1 MTRKHLFPAG
11 MLCAVLLATLL
22 VPQYVQAQRTNVVIE
37 NGVVRVNGK
46 VVPRAEWPEGLIL
59 NGVKVRMS
67 LTGSGSTGVFSGSD
81 GKKFKVEGGI
91 IRPFTEK
98 EYREYVA
105 RLQERSA
112 GLQERSAEL
121 QERSARLREQSNQ
134 LVLQSME
141 LLNHAGDA
149 VEIIARPSRPRPP
162 VLAERNTRE
171 AALQEAHA
179 AYHTILGTYFESVEQ
194 ENRQLYQ
201 RLLEEWGMENETVQ
215 LAFEIRGMAEGDRR
229 EDRLRRLRE
238 LLEEA
243 FELKQ
248 ENRRREVSQL
258 ESELEALRA
267 RLEERE
273 RQRERLIDARI
284 RDLLEESQ

>member
-1 MTRKHLFPAG
+1 
-11 MLCAVLLATLL
+11 MLCAVLLAMLL
-22 VPQYVQAQRTNVVIE
+22 IPHSAEAQRTNIVID
-37 NGVVRVNGK
+37 NGILRVNGK

-59 NGVKVRMS
+59 DGVKVRIS
-67 LTGSGSTGVFSGSD
+67 LASGGTGVFTGAD
-81 GKKFKVEGGI
+81 GKRFKVEKGI

-98 EYREYVA
+98 EYRQYSA
-105 RLQERSA
+105 RLRERSA

-149 VEIIARPSRPRPP
+149 VEIVSRPSISLRSVP
-162 VLAERNTRE
+162 AGQNTRE
-171 AALQEAHA
+171 AAFQEAQATYHA
-179 AYHTILGTYFESVEQ
+179 ILGTYFESVEQ

-201 RLLEEWGMENETVQ
+201 RLLEEWGVENETVQ
-215 LAFEIRGMAEGDRR
+215 LAFEIRGLPEGDRR
-229 EDRLRRLRE
+229 EDGLQRLRE

-273 RQRERLIDARI
+273 RQRERLIEARI
-284 RDLLEESQ
+284 HDLLEESQ

>member
-1 MTRKHLFPAG
+1 MARTLLPLAG
-11 MLCAVLLATLL
+11 MLCAVLLAMLL
-22 VPQYVQAQRTNVVIE
+22 LPHYAQAQKTNVVIE

-59 NGVKVRMS
+59 NGVRVRIS
-67 LTGSGSTGVFSGSD
+67 LSGSRSTGVFSGSD

-98 EYREYVA
+98 EYREYSA
-105 RLQERSA
+105 KLQERSA
-112 GLQERSAEL
+112 ELQERSAEL
-121 QERSARLREQSNQ
+121 QERSARLREQSNR

-141 LLNHAGDA
+141 LLNLSGDK
-149 VEIIARPSRPRPP
+149 VQIVSRPPMPRPP
-162 VLAERNTRE
+162 MPPEQSARE
-171 AALQEAHA
+171 AAIQEAHA
-179 AYHTILGTYFESVEQ
+179 TYHAILGTYFESVEQ

-215 LAFEIRGMAEGDRR
+215 LAFEIRRLPEGDRR
-229 EDRLRRLRE
+229 EDGLRRLRE
-238 LLEEA
+238 LLDEA

-273 RQRERLIDARI
+273 RQRERLIEARI
-284 RDLLEESQ
+284 RELLEETQ